1 MRLRVIRGAHARAL
15 ALAFSLA
22 ALASGCG
29 EAGDGLAR
37 EAVSG
42 SVTLDG
48 QPLKSGSINF
58 LPDGPGSPQGG
69 GAPIID
75 GKYTVA
81 KAMGLVPGKYKVT
94 ISSAGGPPPAGE
106 APGGGAMA
114 KESVPAKYNASSTL
128 TAEVKAGQ
136 STPIDFALESK

>member
-1 MRLRVIRGAHARAL
+1 MRLRVLRGASPHAL
-15 ALAFSLA
+15 ALAFCLA
-22 ALASGCG
+22 ALSAGCG

-42 SVTLDG
+42 SVKLDG
-48 QPLKSGSINF
+48 QPLKSGSISF

-75 GKYTVA
+75 GKYTIA
-81 KAMGLVPGKYKVT
+81 KAQGLPPGKYKVT
-94 ISSAGGPPPAGE
+94 ISSAGGPPPPGE
-106 APGGGAMA
+106 APGGGAMP
-114 KESVPAKYNASSTL
+114 KETVPDKYNAKSAL

-136 STPIDFALESK
+136 SAAIDFALESK